1 MQERGPV
8 AAVAAPTGSVRRARL
23 LGAAAVAAVVV
34 AVDQLTKTLA
44 LRGLADGPVDV
55 FWTLRLNLSF
65 NSGAAF
71 GLGRGVAPIVLGLG
85 IVMVVAL
92 LGLWK
97 LAAERWAG
105 AVALGML
112 FGGALGNL
120 ADRLLRDHGGSVI
133 DFIDF
138 QWWPIFNVADIGISC
153 GAVLIILASRKDA

>member
-1 MQERGPV
+1 
-8 AAVAAPTGSVRRARL
+8 
-23 LGAAAVAAVVV
+23 VAAVVV
-34 AVDQLTKTLA
+34 AVDQATKTLA
-44 LRGLADGPVDV
+44 LRALDDGPVHL

-71 GLGRGVAPIVLGLG
+71 GLGRGLAPIVLGLG
-85 IVMVVAL
+85 VVMAVAL

-97 LAAERWAG
+97 VAAERWIG

-112 FGGALGNL
+112 FGGAVGNL
-120 ADRLLRDHGGSVI
+120 ADRLIRDNGGAVI

-153 GAVLIILASRKDA
+153 GAVLMILASRRES